1 MADRSMAYYLL
12 SAETSFSAAHRL
24 PGVDTC
30 DRIHGHDWRV
40 RLTVRVEA
48 TALGAGGMTVDFRE
62 VERTARAAVEDFEHR
77 DLNALPVF
85 AGTAPTAERV
95 ARIVCERAHE
105 ALGSSGTA
113 ARVDEVEVWETPT
126 YRVVYRPA

>member
-1 MADRSMAYYLL
+1 MTPYFLL

-40 RLTVRVEA
+40 RLTVRVDA
-48 TALGAGGMTVDFRE
+48 AALGAGGMAVDFRE

-77 DLNALPVF
+77 DLNQLAAF
-85 AGTAPTAERV
+85 SGTAPTAEQV
-95 ARIVCERAHE
+95 ARIVCQRAHDRLTH
-105 ALGSSGTA
+105 AVPA
-113 ARVDEVEVWETPT
+113 ARVEEVEVWETPT

>member
-1 MADRSMAYYLL
+1 MTPHYLL

-40 RLTVRVEA
+40 RLTVRVDA
-48 TALGAGGMTVDFRE
+48 AAVGASGMAVDFRE
-62 VERTARAAVEDFEHR
+62 VERAARAAVEDFEHR
-77 DLNALPVF
+77 DLNQLEPF
-85 AGTAPTAERV
+85 KHTAPTAEQV
-95 ARIVCERAHE
+95 ARIVYERAHGQLS
-105 ALGSSGTA
+105 AAVPTA
-113 ARVDEVEVWETPT
+113 RLEEVEVWETPA

>member
-1 MADRSMAYYLL
+1 MTMPHYLL

-40 RLTVRVEA
+40 RLTVRVDA
-48 TALGAGGMTVDFRE
+48 TALGAGGMALDFRE
-62 VERTARAAVEDFEHR
+62 LQGTARAAVEDFEHR
-77 DLNALPVF
+77 DLNALPPF
-85 AGTAPTAERV
+85 AGTAPTAEQV
-95 ARIVCERAHE
+95 ARIVCERAHG
-105 ALGSSGTA
+105 ALARAGAA
-113 ARVDEVEVWETPT
+113 ARVEEVEVWETPT